1 LGEEAMWEAYQLRKK
16 FYDNS
21 ATHVEVL
28 KCLLPLVRAYNRQG
42 EKHEQVINLLE
53 PVVAELQSQ
62 STDADA
68 DADADARRTAEDKSE
83 WLAKCLNLLAE
94 AREQAAQFE
103 QAEKHRLKAL
113 HILKRT
119 RGPHDYETVQ
129 ALRGLAAGFVQRE
142 LYPEAEKCAH
152 TILLWLPF
160 HVC

>member
-68 DADADARRTAEDKSE
+68 DACRTAEDKSE

-113 HILKRT
+113 PILKRT

-142 LYPEAEKCAH
+142 LYPEAEKYAH
-152 TILLWLPF
+152 TILLWLLF
-160 HVC
+160 YVC